1 MEQPLSDDPLLKNFA
16 DVFIPVSIHNEPA
29 LICLLTAECQK
40 KKGFSDAYQAAFAS
54 RRIVIVLTQTASA
67 TNGVNLDFSLPVSGK
82 IWI

>member
-1 MEQPLSDDPLLKNFA
+1 REYLSWLKMEQPLSDDPLLKNFA

-67 TNGVNLDFSLPVSGK
+67 TNGVNL
-82 IWI
+82 